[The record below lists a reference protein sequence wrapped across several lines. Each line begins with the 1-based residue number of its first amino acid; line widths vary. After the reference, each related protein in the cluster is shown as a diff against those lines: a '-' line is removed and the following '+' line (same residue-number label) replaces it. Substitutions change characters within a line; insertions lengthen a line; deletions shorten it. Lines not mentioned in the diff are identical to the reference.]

1 MTVKR
6 LFGGKKM
13 PAVVLNAPAIL
24 IFAGICVI
32 VRFLDMIT
40 GGGSNRALF
49 SVYSS
54 SLADPLTYV
63 RCFTHV
69 LGHADWNHLINN
81 MMYILILGPMLEEK
95 YGTRNTVIVMA
106 VTAVITGIFNML
118 LFPGIR
124 LLGASSIVFA
134 FILLAS
140 FTSVDEGEI
149 PLTFILVAVLYIGQQ
164 IWQGITSAD
173 NTSQFAHIIGGI
185 VGSVLGFALRKT
197 KTAGHADL
205 L

>member
-1 MTVKR
+1 
-6 LFGGKKM
+6 M
-13 PAVVLNAPAIL
+13 PAVVLNASAIL

-32 VRFLDMIT
+32 VRILDMIT

-106 VTAVITGIFNML
+106 VTALITGIFNML

-124 LLGASSIVFA
+124 LLGASGIVFA

-173 NTSQFAHIIGGI
+173 NISQFAHIIGGI
-185 VGSVLGFALRKT
+185 VGSVLGFALRKR
-197 KTAGHADL
+197 KNSL
-205 L
+205 